1 MKELEKDAKYI
12 QSNETR
18 YENNYNGLQQV
29 KEKTQNAK
37 NNKKNKKNKKS
48 TKQQQNES

>member
-18 YENNYNGLQQV
+18 YKNNYNGLQQV

-37 NNKKNKKNKKS
+37 NNKKNKKS